1 MLYTIVSPAE
11 IFMQPPADICEHQT
25 PFGCVMCSRTEKG
38 EIVERLVT
46 TDPFEYL
53 KPCYSPGALYSAGKK
68 EKG

>member
-11 IFMQPPADICEHQT
+11 IFMQPSADICEHQT

-38 EIVERLVT
+38 EVVERLVT

-53 KPCYSPGALYSAGKK
+53 KPCYSPGTLYSAGKM

>member
-1 MLYTIVSPAE
+1 MLYTVVSPAV

-38 EIVERLVT
+38 EVVERLVT

-53 KPCYSPGALYSAGKK
+53 KPCYSPGTLYSAGKM